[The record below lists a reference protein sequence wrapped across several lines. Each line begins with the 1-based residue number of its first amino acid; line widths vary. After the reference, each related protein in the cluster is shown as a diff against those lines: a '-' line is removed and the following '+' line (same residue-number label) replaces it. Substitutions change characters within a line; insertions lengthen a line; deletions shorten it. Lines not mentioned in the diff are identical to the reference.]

1 MARILVIDDED
12 LVRFTVEQ
20 ILIAAGHVVATAENG
35 AAGVRR
41 QREIPFDL
49 VITDIMMPERDG
61 IETIRAL
68 KAEFPN
74 LPIIAISG
82 GGRMGNLNY
91 LEMVKDFGVASTIPK
106 PFTPEDIL
114 ARVDTALRH

>member
-41 QREIPFDL
+41 HREFPFDL

-91 LEMVKDFGVASTIPK
+91 LEMAKDFGVASTIPK

-114 ARVDTALRH
+114 DQVDAALRH

>member
-12 LVRFTVEQ
+12 LVRFTIEQ
-20 ILIAAGHVVATAENG
+20 ILMSAGHVVATAENG
-35 AAGVRR
+35 AAGMRR
-41 QREIPFDL
+41 QREIRFDL
-49 VITDIMMPERDG
+49 VITDIMMPEQDG

-68 KAEFPN
+68 KAEFPA

-91 LEMVKDFGVASTIPK
+91 LDMAKGFGVSAAIPK
-106 PFTPEDIL
+106 PFTPDEIL
-114 ARVDTALRH
+114 TRVETALKH

>member
-20 ILIAAGHVVATAENG
+20 ILMSAGHVVDTAENG
-35 AAGVRR
+35 AAGMHR
-41 QREIPFDL
+41 QRQFPFDL
-49 VITDIMMPERDG
+49 VITDIMMPEQDG

-91 LEMVKDFGVASTIPK
+91 LEMVKNFGVSIAIPK
-106 PFTPEDIL
+106 PFTPDEIL
-114 ARVDTALRH
+114 TRVNTALKH

>member
-20 ILIAAGHVVATAENG
+20 ILMSAGHVVATAENG

-41 QREIPFDL
+41 QREIRFDL
-49 VITDIMMPERDG
+49 VITDIMMPEQDG

-68 KAEFPN
+68 KAEFPD

-91 LEMVKDFGVASTIPK
+91 LEMARTFGVSSTIPK
-106 PFTPEDIL
+106 PFTPDEIIT
-114 ARVDTALRH
+114 RVNSALKH

>member
-1 MARILVIDDED
+1 MAHILVIDDED

-20 ILIAAGHVVATAENG
+20 ILIAAGHVVATIGNG
-35 AAGVRR
+35 TAGVRR
-41 QREIPFDL
+41 QRETPFDL
-49 VITDIMMPERDG
+49 VITDIMMPEPDG

-68 KAEFPN
+68 KAEFPD

-82 GGRMGNLNY
+82 GGRMGNLDY
-91 LEMVKDFGVASTIPK
+91 LEMAKDFGVASAIQK

-114 ARVDTALRH
+114 ARIDAALRH

>member
-20 ILIAAGHVVATAENG
+20 ILMSAGHVVDTAENG
-35 AAGVRR
+35 AAGMHR
-41 QREIPFDL
+41 QRQFPFDL
-49 VITDIMMPERDG
+49 VITDIMMPEQDG

-91 LEMVKDFGVASTIPK
+91 LEMVKNFGVSSAIPK
-106 PFTPEDIL
+106 PFTPDDIL
-114 ARVDTALRH
+114 TRVNTALKH

>member
-20 ILIAAGHVVATAENG
+20 ILIAAGHVVATTENG

-41 QREIPFDL
+41 QRETPFDL
-49 VITDIMMPERDG
+49 VITDIMMPEQDG

-114 ARVDTALRH
+114 ARIDTALRH

>member
-20 ILIAAGHVVATAENG
+20 ILMSAGHVVDTAENG
-35 AAGVRR
+35 AAGMRR
-41 QREIPFDL
+41 QRQFPFDL
-49 VITDIMMPERDG
+49 VITDIMMPEQDG

-91 LEMVKDFGVASTIPK
+91 LEMVKNFGVSIAIPK
-106 PFTPEDIL
+106 PFTPDEIL
-114 ARVDTALRH
+114 TRVNTALKH

>member
-20 ILIAAGHVVATAENG
+20 ILTAAGHVVATAENG
-35 AAGVRR
+35 AAGLRH

-49 VITDIMMPERDG
+49 VITDIMMPEQDG

-82 GGRMGNLNY
+82 GGRMGNMNY
-91 LEMVKDFGVASTIPK
+91 LEMAKDFGVASTIPK

-114 ARVDTALRH
+114 ARVDTALRS